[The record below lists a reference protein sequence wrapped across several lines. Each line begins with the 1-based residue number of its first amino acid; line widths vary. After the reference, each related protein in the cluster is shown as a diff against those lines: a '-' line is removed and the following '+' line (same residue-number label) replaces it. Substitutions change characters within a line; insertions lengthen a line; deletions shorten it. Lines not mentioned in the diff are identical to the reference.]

1 MGNIVITGSTRGIGR
16 GLAVEFL
23 KRGHNVV
30 VSSRQ
35 SGDVTCA
42 VRELTA
48 LKLAKV
54 AGKTCDVTEKNRCK
68 PCGTSPLRPS
78 ERWISGSTMRAGPLL
93 ATQSMNCPK
102 T

>member
-54 AGKTCDVTEKNRCK
+54 AGKTCDVTEKT
-68 PCGTSPLRPS
+68 GASPVGLR
-78 ERWISGSTMRAGPLL
+78 R
-93 ATQSMNCPK
+93 
-102 T
+102 